1 MDAGALAAFI
11 LAVPDPVK
19 HTQGYVRDMPMTRTP
34 SFEVIT
40 NSAPVEIAPAME
52 RDPAQWHQAVGIAR
66 QACARIFRDGGTA
79 ADAIRI
85 FDLPAT
91 ANVDWSRAVTLIAE
105 SMCRTPMRRAA

>member
-1 MDAGALAAFI
+1 
-11 LAVPDPVK
+11 
-19 HTQGYVRDMPMTRTP
+19 MTRTP

-40 NSAPVEIAPAME
+40 SSAPAEIAPSME

-79 ADAIRI
+79 TDALRI
-85 FDLPAT
+85 FDLPPS

-105 SMCRTPMRRAA
+105 SMCRAPVRRAA